1 MTPIAI
7 QHHKDCEG
15 GYANNLEYLLDELR
29 RLDLLIHLSLL
40 KRPGRQAA
48 SPLDQFKGLVL
59 LEGEI
64 LQLVAGE
71 TDSSSDE
78 TVDAP
83 NESKIRMLAQDIDNL
98 ETRIAQ
104 RRAASLLD
112 GADISLACVSQLF
125 GLTRFDEECLLVCV
139 ASEIDRKY
147 EKLYAYLQDDV
158 TRKRPSV
165 ELVLSLLC
173 ETTEEKLAAR
183 SAFHAQAPLLKY
195 RLLQVIDSS
204 PDCALPL
211 ISRSLKLDDHVASFV
226 LGTRRIDARLE
237 PAARLTSP
245 RSEIEPATAI
255 EEVRTRLV
263 KFVTL
268 HPGAARR
275 KSEGITFHFCGP
287 DGSGKRSLAHVVCGD
302 LDIPLIAADVRK
314 MLNAEIPFAEMIWLL
329 GRETALHAA
338 ALCLENFDSL
348 VADDDRHSSELKSLD
363 EAIRAFPGLTF
374 LISRRSRKPQEFLS
388 DAVFIQIDFPVPN
401 DTSRKR
407 LWELNLNKTF
417 PLAADID
424 AEALAGKFSL
434 TPGQIRDA
442 LRAAENLASWRA
454 PDDVRVTMDDLYA
467 ACRAQA
473 NPKLGALARKIEPMF
488 EWDDIVLPPDQL
500 AQLAEVCNQTR
511 HRHTVYGEWGFDRK
525 LSLGKGLTALFTGP
539 PGTGK
544 TMAAEVIANRLSL
557 DLYKIDLSQ
566 VVSKYI
572 GETEKKLSQVFD
584 EAQSSNSI
592 LFFDEADALFG
603 KRSEVKDAHDRYANI
618 EVGYLL
624 QKMEEY
630 DGVAILATNLQRNM
644 DEAFTR
650 RMRFIVEF
658 PFPDEQYR
666 RLIWQVT
673 FPPEAPLGDDVDFG
687 WLARE
692 VKLAGGNIK
701 NIALAAAFFAAGEN
715 GVIRKSHLAQAAR
728 REYQKIGRRWSEE
741 PPRAQER

>member
-7 QHHKDCEG
+7 HDHKDREG

-40 KRPGRQAA
+40 KRPGRQATT
-48 SPLDQFKGLVL
+48 PLDQFKGLVL

-64 LQLVAGE
+64 LQLAGA
-71 TDSSSDE
+71 TDSSGDE
-78 TVDAP
+78 TVDAAS
-83 NESKIRMLAQDIDNL
+83 ESKVRMLAQGIEDL
-98 ETRIAQ
+98 ENRIAQ

-112 GADISLACVSQLF
+112 GVDISLACLSQLF
-125 GLTRFDEECLLVCV
+125 GLTRFEEECLLVCV
-139 ASEIDRKY
+139 AAELDRKY

-183 SAFHAQAPLLKY
+183 SAFHAQAPLLKH

-204 PDCALPL
+204 PDRAQPL
-211 ISRSLKLDDHVASFV
+211 ISRSLKLDDHVAGFV
-226 LGTRRIDARLE
+226 LGSRRIDARLE
-237 PAARLTSP
+237 PAACLISP
-245 RSEIEPATAI
+245 GSEIEPATAV
-255 EEVRTRLV
+255 EEARSRLV
-263 KFVTL
+263 KFLTL
-268 HPGAARR
+268 HRAARP
-275 KSEGITFHFCGP
+275 KGEGISVHFCGP
-287 DGSGKRSLAHVVCGD
+287 YGSGKRSLAIVVCGD
-302 LDIPLIAADVRK
+302 LDIPLIVADLSK
-314 MLNAEIPFAEMIWLL
+314 MLNAETPFAEMIWLL
-329 GRETALHAA
+329 GRETSLHGA

-348 VADDDRHSSELKSLD
+348 VADDDRYSSELKSLN

-374 LISRRSRKPQEFLS
+374 LISRQSWRPQEFLS

-401 DTSRKR
+401 GKSRER
-407 LWELNLNKTF
+407 LWEINLDRVF

-424 AEALAGKFSL
+424 PEALAGKFSL

-442 LRAAENLASWRA
+442 LRAAENLASWRD
-454 PDDVRVTMDDLYA
+454 PDDVRISMDDLCA

-500 AQLAEVCNQTR
+500 AQLTEVCNQTR
-511 HRHTVYGEWGFDRK
+511 HRHMVYGEWGFDRK

-544 TMAAEVIANRLSL
+544 TMAAEVIANRLRL

-630 DGVAILATNLQRNM
+630 DGVAILATNLHRNM
-644 DEAFTR
+644 DEAFSR

-666 RLIWQVT
+666 RRIWQVT
-673 FPPEAPLGDDVDFG
+673 FPPKAPLDDDVDFA

-692 VKLAGGNIK
+692 IRLAGGNIK
-701 NIALAAAFFAAGEN
+701 NIALAAAFFAADEGK
-715 GVIRKSHLAQAAR
+715 VIRMSHLVQAAR
-728 REYQKIGRRWSEE
+728 REFQKIGRRWNDPQPAARET
-741 PPRAQER
+741 